1 MSPSLITIDEA
12 AAELGVPKGSLETAA
27 RAHGFLVCMGRARRI
42 DPESLP
48 ELIELCREKPQE
60 RDSTNAVTASSRSAT
75 VPDSSQ
81 RALEIAEKLKRR
93 SPAISRNGT
102 APLAA
107 QLHQIK

>member
-1 MSPSLITIDEA
+1 MPRLLTIDEA
-12 AAELGVPKGSLETAA
+12 AAKLGVPKGSLKTAA
-27 RAHGFLVCMGRARRI
+27 EAHGHLVRMGRAIRI

-48 ELIELCREKPQE
+48 ELIELCRGKPQE
-60 RDSTNAVTASSRSAT
+60 RDSTNAVAASTRSAT
-75 VPDSSQ
+75 PPDSST

-102 APLAA
+102 ARPAA